1 MKRKDISLIAIIAGL
16 SAFISLVV
24 SNLLF
29 TTPSNRQQQVEVV
42 QPITSAFPQPDSRYF
57 NKDAFDPTQ
66 QITIGQEANTDPF
79 SGSSP
84 R

>member
-1 MKRKDISLIAIIAGL
+1 MKKKDLALIAVVAFF
-16 SAFISLVV
+16 SAIVSLVV

-29 TTPSNRQQQVEVV
+29 VTPENRQQQVEVV
-42 QPITSAFPQPDSRYF
+42 QPITSSFPQTDERYF
-57 NKDAFDPTQ
+57 NKDAIDPTQ